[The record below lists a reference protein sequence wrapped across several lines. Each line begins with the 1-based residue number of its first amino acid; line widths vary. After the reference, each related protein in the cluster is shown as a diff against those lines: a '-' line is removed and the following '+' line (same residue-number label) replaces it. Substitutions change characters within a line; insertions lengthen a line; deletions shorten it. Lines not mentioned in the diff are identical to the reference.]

1 MIEGLKI
8 NDIYYPVNKL
18 LDLSHQKNVDTEISL
33 WERKIFKFIIDWF
46 DDSDFIM
53 QNTSG
58 STGEPKEIL
67 LSKSSMIESA
77 KNTIEYFQ
85 LNENDTALLCLPV
98 EYIAGKMMIV
108 RAMTGE
114 LNLLTI
120 EPKGLPHIPD
130 RIISFTAMV
139 PLQLQNLIK
148 QNVFIEMIDKILIGG
163 AAVNSFLEK
172 EINKLTTK
180 VYLSYGMSETCSH
193 IALRRLNGN
202 NPENSFHVLK
212 DIEIETD
219 NSGCLKIKAPLLAAE
234 EIITTDIVEI
244 LSPDCFKFLGRANN
258 IINSGG
264 IKIVPEKLED
274 DIKEFIHGDYIISA
288 IHDDLLGEKIVLVI
302 EGMKEDIDVDD
313 LKEKIKL
320 KLGGKIS
327 PKEILFLP
335 EFPRNIHMKI
345 SRKSISK
352 IINKDRNPEL
362 NE

>member
-1 MIEGLKI
+1 MIDGLKI
-8 NDIYYPVNKL
+8 NDIYYPINKL
-18 LDLSHQKNVDTEISL
+18 LDLSRQMIVETDIPL
-33 WERKIFKFIIDWF
+33 WERKIYSFIIDWF
-46 DDSDFIM
+46 EEEDFIT

-58 STGEPKEIL
+58 STGDPKEIQ

-77 KNTIEYFQ
+77 KRTIEYFQ
-85 LNENDTALLCLPV
+85 LKENDTALLCLPV

-108 RAMTGE
+108 RAMIGE

-120 EPKGLPHIPD
+120 EPKGLPQIPD

-139 PLQLQNLIK
+139 PLQLQNLIR
-148 QNVFIEMIDKILIGG
+148 QNVFIEMIEKLLIGG

-172 EINKLTTK
+172 EINKLSTK
-180 VYLSYGMSETCSH
+180 VFLSYGMSETCSH

-202 NPENSFHVLK
+202 NPEDAFNVLK
-212 DIEIETD
+212 DIQIDTD

-234 EIITTDIVEI
+234 EITTTDIVEI
-244 LSPDCFKFLGRANN
+244 VSPESFKFLGRANN

-264 IKIVPEKLED
+264 IKIVPEKLEEE
-274 DIKEFIHGDYIISA
+274 IKEFIHGDYIISA
-288 IHDDLLGEKIVLVI
+288 INDDLLGEKIVLVI
-302 EGMKEDIDVDD
+302 EGTKEDIDADD
-313 LKEKIKL
+313 LIEKIKL
-320 KLGGKIS
+320 KAGSKIC

-352 IINKDRNPEL
+352 IINKGKNL
-362 NE
+362 

>member
-8 NDIYYPVNKL
+8 NDLYYPVNKL
-18 LDLSHQKNVDTEISL
+18 LELSHQMIVDANSSL
-33 WERKIFKFIIDWF
+33 WERKIYSFIIDWF
-46 DDSDFIM
+46 DDRDFIL
-53 QNTSG
+53 QSSSG
-58 STGEPKEIL
+58 STGNPKEIR
-67 LSKSSMIESA
+67 LSKSSMMESA
-77 KNTIEYFQ
+77 KITIEYFH

-108 RAMTGE
+108 RAMIGE
-114 LNLLTI
+114 LNLLTV

-139 PLQLQNLIK
+139 PLQLQNLIR
-148 QNVFIEMIDKILIGG
+148 QNVFIEIIDKILIGG

-172 EINKLTTK
+172 EISKLSTK

-202 NPENSFHVLK
+202 ERETAFHVLK
-212 DIEIETD
+212 DVEIDTD
-219 NSGCLKIKAPLLAAE
+219 NSGCLKIKAPLLSAE

-244 LSPDCFKFLGRANN
+244 LSPESFKFLGRANN

-264 IKIVPEKLED
+264 IKIVPEKLEYE
-274 DIKEFIHGDYIISA
+274 IKEFIHGDFIISS
-288 IHDDLLGEKIVLVI
+288 IYNELLGEKIVLVI
-302 EGMKEDIDVDD
+302 EGMKEDIDDDD
-313 LKEKIKL
+313 LIEKIKL
-320 KLGGKIS
+320 KIGSKIY

-352 IINKDRNPEL
+352 FINKDKNL
-362 NE
+362 

>member
-18 LDLSHQKNVDTEISL
+18 LEFSRKKTGDADTSL
-33 WERKIFKFIIDWF
+33 WERKIFSFILDWF
-46 DDSDFIM
+46 DEGDYIM

-67 LSKSSMIESA
+67 LSKSSMIVSA
-77 KNTIEYFQ
+77 ARTLEYFQ
-85 LNENDTALLCLPV
+85 LKENDTALLCLPV

-108 RAMTGE
+108 RAMVGE

-139 PLQLQNLIK
+139 PLQLQNLIR
-148 QNVFIEMIDKILIGG
+148 QNIFIEMIDKLLIGG
-163 AAVNSFLEK
+163 AAVNSYLEK
-172 EINKLTTK
+172 EINKLSTK

-202 NPENSFHVLK
+202 NPEDSFHVLK
-212 DIEIETD
+212 DVEINTD

-234 EIITTDIVEI
+234 EIFTTDIVEI

-264 IKIVPEKLED
+264 IKVLPEKLESE
-274 DIKEFIHGDYIISA
+274 IKEFIHGDYVISSVYN
-288 IHDDLLGEKIVLVI
+288 DLLGEKIVLVI
-302 EGMKEDIDVDD
+302 EGVKEDIDIDD
-313 LKEKIKL
+313 LIAKIKH
-320 KLGGKIS
+320 KAGSKIC
-327 PKEILFLP
+327 PKEVLFIP
-335 EFPRNIHMKI
+335 EFPRNINMKI

-352 IINKDRNPEL
+352 IINKDKNPGL
-362 NE
+362 NL